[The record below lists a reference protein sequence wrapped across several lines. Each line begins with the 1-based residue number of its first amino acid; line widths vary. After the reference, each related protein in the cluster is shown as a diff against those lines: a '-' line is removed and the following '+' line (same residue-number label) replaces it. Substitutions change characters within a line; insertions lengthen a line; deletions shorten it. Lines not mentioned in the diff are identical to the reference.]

1 MHILVDIGNTNILF
15 GKFDNFNFVEQLRIE
30 TKVFDKDISK
40 VDSETYT
47 KIHNFIGN
55 DCSDFFIS
63 GVVPDTILIL
73 INFMKNFQDLNIVEI
88 DNKYL
93 GNLIKVDVDM
103 PDEVGVDRLINSY
116 AGLNLYNGPLII
128 IDFGTS
134 LPSSTKEISSKI
146 ADTGAVILDAPLG
159 RTPHHAKDGLLNIMA
174 SGDKDAFDAVRTI
187 LENLGENVFY
197 LGDLGTGHTIK
208 LMNNFFGMT
217 IANAMAEVFAV
228 ADAAGVSRQTVYKV
242 ISAGPLHS
250 SMMDFISAFGLEGD
264 KSKLEFAI
272 KNAFKDVSYYRLM
285 TQNLGINSI
294 MSESASKALSQAND
308 VGYANAMVCEM
319 IDFFK
324 KHYSSDSI

>member
-1 MHILVDIGNTNILF
+1 MEFRIGFVGLGLMGSAMVGRLQDCNYQLTVLGNKDRTGLDQALTRGALEAASGLDLAKQSDVIMLCMGTSDQVEERILG
-15 GKFDNFNFVEQLRIE
+15 EQGI
-30 TKVFDKDISK
+30 
-40 VDSETYT
+40 
-47 KIHNFIGN
+47 
-55 DCSDFFIS
+55 IS
-63 GVVPDTILIL
+63 GLSSG
-73 INFMKNFQDLNIVEI
+73 K
-88 DNKYL
+88 
-93 GNLIKVDVDM
+93 
-103 PDEVGVDRLINSY
+103 
-116 AGLNLYNGPLII
+116 II

-228 ADAAGVSRQTVYKV
+228 ADAAGVSRETVYKV
-242 ISAGPLHS
+242 ISVGPLHS

-308 VGYANAMVCEM
+308 DGYANAMVCEM

-324 KHYSSDSI
+324 KHYSSDRM

>member
-1 MHILVDIGNTNILF
+1 MESKIGFVGLGLMGSAMVGRLQDCNYQLTVLGNKDRTGLDQALARGALEAASGVDLAKQSDVIMLCMGTSDQVEERILG
-15 GKFDNFNFVEQLRIE
+15 EQGI
-30 TKVFDKDISK
+30 
-40 VDSETYT
+40 
-47 KIHNFIGN
+47 
-55 DCSDFFIS
+55 IS
-63 GVVPDTILIL
+63 GLSSG
-73 INFMKNFQDLNIVEI
+73 K
-88 DNKYL
+88 
-93 GNLIKVDVDM
+93 
-103 PDEVGVDRLINSY
+103 
-116 AGLNLYNGPLII
+116 II

-228 ADAAGVSRQTVYKV
+228 ADAAGVSRETVYKV

-308 VGYANAMVCEM
+308 DGYANAMVCEM

>member
-1 MHILVDIGNTNILF
+1 MEFRIGFVGLGLMGSAMVGRLQDCNYQLTVLGNKDRTGLDQALTRGALEAASGLDLAKQSDVIMLCMGTSDQVEERILG
-15 GKFDNFNFVEQLRIE
+15 EQGI
-30 TKVFDKDISK
+30 
-40 VDSETYT
+40 
-47 KIHNFIGN
+47 
-55 DCSDFFIS
+55 IS
-63 GVVPDTILIL
+63 GLSSG
-73 INFMKNFQDLNIVEI
+73 K
-88 DNKYL
+88 
-93 GNLIKVDVDM
+93 
-103 PDEVGVDRLINSY
+103 
-116 AGLNLYNGPLII
+116 II

-228 ADAAGVSRQTVYKV
+228 ADAAGVSRETVYKV

-308 VGYANAMVCEM
+308 DGYANAMVCEM
-319 IDFFK
+319 IDYFK

>member
-1 MHILVDIGNTNILF
+1 MESRIGFVGLGLMGSAMVGRLQDCNYQLTVLGNKDRTGLDQALTRGALEAASGLDLAKQSDVIMLCMGTSDQVEERILG
-15 GKFDNFNFVEQLRIE
+15 EQGI
-30 TKVFDKDISK
+30 
-40 VDSETYT
+40 
-47 KIHNFIGN
+47 
-55 DCSDFFIS
+55 IS
-63 GVVPDTILIL
+63 GLSSG
-73 INFMKNFQDLNIVEI
+73 K
-88 DNKYL
+88 
-93 GNLIKVDVDM
+93 
-103 PDEVGVDRLINSY
+103 
-116 AGLNLYNGPLII
+116 II

-228 ADAAGVSRQTVYKV
+228 ADAAGVSRETVYNV

-308 VGYANAMVCEM
+308 DGYANAMVCEM

-324 KHYSSDSI
+324 KHYSSDTM

>member
-1 MHILVDIGNTNILF
+1 MESRIGFVGLGLMGSAMVGRLQDCNYQLTVLGNKDRTGLDQALTRGALEAASGLDLAKQSDVIMLCMGTSDQVEERILG
-15 GKFDNFNFVEQLRIE
+15 EQGI
-30 TKVFDKDISK
+30 
-40 VDSETYT
+40 
-47 KIHNFIGN
+47 
-55 DCSDFFIS
+55 IS
-63 GVVPDTILIL
+63 GLS
-73 INFMKNFQDLNIVEI
+73 
-88 DNKYL
+88 L
-93 GNLIKVDVDM
+93 GK
-103 PDEVGVDRLINSY
+103 
-116 AGLNLYNGPLII
+116 II

-197 LGDLGTGHTIK
+197 LGDLGTGQTIK

-228 ADAAGVSRQTVYKV
+228 ADAAGVSRETVYKV

-308 VGYANAMVCEM
+308 GGYANAMVCEM

-324 KHYSSDSI
+324 KHYSSDRM

>member
-1 MHILVDIGNTNILF
+1 MESRIGFVGLGLMGSAMVGRLQDCNYQLTVLGNKDRTGLDQALTRGALEAASGVDLAKQSDVIMLCMGTSDQVEERILG
-15 GKFDNFNFVEQLRIE
+15 EQGI
-30 TKVFDKDISK
+30 
-40 VDSETYT
+40 
-47 KIHNFIGN
+47 
-55 DCSDFFIS
+55 IS
-63 GVVPDTILIL
+63 GLSSG
-73 INFMKNFQDLNIVEI
+73 K
-88 DNKYL
+88 
-93 GNLIKVDVDM
+93 
-103 PDEVGVDRLINSY
+103 
-116 AGLNLYNGPLII
+116 II

-228 ADAAGVSRQTVYKV
+228 ADAAGISRETVYKV

-308 VGYANAMVCEM
+308 DGYANAMVCEM

-324 KHYSSDSI
+324 KHYSSDRM

>member
-1 MHILVDIGNTNILF
+1 METRIGFVGLGLMGSAMVGRLQDCNYQLTVLGNKDRSGLDQALTRGALEAASGLDLAKQSDVIMLCMGTSDQVEERILG
-15 GKFDNFNFVEQLRIE
+15 EQGI
-30 TKVFDKDISK
+30 
-40 VDSETYT
+40 
-47 KIHNFIGN
+47 
-55 DCSDFFIS
+55 IS
-63 GVVPDTILIL
+63 GLSSG
-73 INFMKNFQDLNIVEI
+73 K
-88 DNKYL
+88 
-93 GNLIKVDVDM
+93 
-103 PDEVGVDRLINSY
+103 
-116 AGLNLYNGPLII
+116 II

-228 ADAAGVSRQTVYKV
+228 ADAAGVSRETVYKV

-308 VGYANAMVCEM
+308 DGYANAMVCEM

-324 KHYSSDSI
+324 KHYSSDRM

>member
-1 MHILVDIGNTNILF
+1 MESRIGFVGLGLMGSAMVGRLQDCNYQLTFLGNKDRTGLDQALARGALEAASGVDLAKQSDVIMLCMGTSDQVEERILG
-15 GKFDNFNFVEQLRIE
+15 EQGI
-30 TKVFDKDISK
+30 
-40 VDSETYT
+40 
-47 KIHNFIGN
+47 
-55 DCSDFFIS
+55 IS
-63 GVVPDTILIL
+63 GLSSG
-73 INFMKNFQDLNIVEI
+73 K
-88 DNKYL
+88 
-93 GNLIKVDVDM
+93 
-103 PDEVGVDRLINSY
+103 
-116 AGLNLYNGPLII
+116 II

-228 ADAAGVSRQTVYKV
+228 ADAAGVSRETVYKV

-308 VGYANAMVCEM
+308 GGYANAMVCEM

-324 KHYSSDSI
+324 KHYSSDRM

>member
-1 MHILVDIGNTNILF
+1 MESRIGFVGLGLMGSAMVGRLQDYNYQLTVLGNKDRTGLDQALARGALEAASGVDLAKQSDIIMLCMGTSDQVEERILG
-15 GKFDNFNFVEQLRIE
+15 EQGI
-30 TKVFDKDISK
+30 
-40 VDSETYT
+40 
-47 KIHNFIGN
+47 
-55 DCSDFFIS
+55 IS
-63 GVVPDTILIL
+63 GLSSG
-73 INFMKNFQDLNIVEI
+73 K
-88 DNKYL
+88 
-93 GNLIKVDVDM
+93 
-103 PDEVGVDRLINSY
+103 
-116 AGLNLYNGPLII
+116 II

-228 ADAAGVSRQTVYKV
+228 ADAAGVSRETVYKV

-308 VGYANAMVCEM
+308 GGYANAMVCEM

-324 KHYSSDSI
+324 KHYSLDRM

>member
-1 MHILVDIGNTNILF
+1 MESRIGFVGLGLMGSAIVGRLQDCNYQLTVLGNKDRTGLDQALARGALEAASGVDLAKQSDVIMLCMGTSDQVEERILG
-15 GKFDNFNFVEQLRIE
+15 EQGI
-30 TKVFDKDISK
+30 
-40 VDSETYT
+40 
-47 KIHNFIGN
+47 
-55 DCSDFFIS
+55 IS
-63 GVVPDTILIL
+63 GLSSG
-73 INFMKNFQDLNIVEI
+73 K
-88 DNKYL
+88 
-93 GNLIKVDVDM
+93 
-103 PDEVGVDRLINSY
+103 
-116 AGLNLYNGPLII
+116 II

-308 VGYANAMVCEM
+308 DGYANAMVCEM

>member
-1 MHILVDIGNTNILF
+1 MESRIGFVGLGLMGSAMVGRLQDCNYQLTVLGNKDRTGLDQALTRGALEAASALDLAKQSDVIMLCMGTSDQVEERILG
-15 GKFDNFNFVEQLRIE
+15 EQGI
-30 TKVFDKDISK
+30 
-40 VDSETYT
+40 
-47 KIHNFIGN
+47 
-55 DCSDFFIS
+55 IS
-63 GVVPDTILIL
+63 GLSSG
-73 INFMKNFQDLNIVEI
+73 K
-88 DNKYL
+88 
-93 GNLIKVDVDM
+93 
-103 PDEVGVDRLINSY
+103 
-116 AGLNLYNGPLII
+116 II

-228 ADAAGVSRQTVYKV
+228 ADAAGVSRETVYKV

-294 MSESASKALSQAND
+294 MSESANKALSQAND
-308 VGYANAMVCEM
+308 DGYANAMVCEM

-324 KHYSSDSI
+324 KHYSSDRM

>member
-1 MHILVDIGNTNILF
+1 MESRIGFVGLGLMGSAMVGRLQDCNYQLTVLGNKDRTGLDQALTRGALEAASGVDLAKQSDVIMLCMGTSEQVEERILG
-15 GKFDNFNFVEQLRIE
+15 EQGI
-30 TKVFDKDISK
+30 
-40 VDSETYT
+40 
-47 KIHNFIGN
+47 
-55 DCSDFFIS
+55 IS
-63 GVVPDTILIL
+63 GLSSG
-73 INFMKNFQDLNIVEI
+73 K
-88 DNKYL
+88 
-93 GNLIKVDVDM
+93 
-103 PDEVGVDRLINSY
+103 
-116 AGLNLYNGPLII
+116 II

-174 SGDKDAFDAVRTI
+174 SGDKDAFDAVRTV

-228 ADAAGVSRQTVYKV
+228 ADAAGVSRETVYKV

-308 VGYANAMVCEM
+308 GGYENAMVCEM

-324 KHYSSDSI
+324 KHYSLDRM

>member
-1 MHILVDIGNTNILF
+1 MESRIGFVGLGLMGSAMVGRLQDCNYKLTVLGNKDRTGLDQALARGALEAAAGVDLAKQSDVIMLCMGTSDQVEERILG
-15 GKFDNFNFVEQLRIE
+15 EQGI
-30 TKVFDKDISK
+30 
-40 VDSETYT
+40 
-47 KIHNFIGN
+47 
-55 DCSDFFIS
+55 IS
-63 GVVPDTILIL
+63 GLSPG
-73 INFMKNFQDLNIVEI
+73 K
-88 DNKYL
+88 
-93 GNLIKVDVDM
+93 
-103 PDEVGVDRLINSY
+103 
-116 AGLNLYNGPLII
+116 II

-228 ADAAGVSRQTVYKV
+228 ADAAGVSRETVYKV

-294 MSESASKALSQAND
+294 MSESASKALSQATD
-308 VGYANAMVCEM
+308 DGFSNAMVCEM

-324 KHYSSDSI
+324 KHYSSDKM

>member
-1 MHILVDIGNTNILF
+1 MESRIGFVGLGLMGSAIVGRLQDCNYQLTVLGNKDRTGLDQALARGALEAASGVDLAKQSDVIMLCMGTSDQVEERILG
-15 GKFDNFNFVEQLRIE
+15 EQGI
-30 TKVFDKDISK
+30 
-40 VDSETYT
+40 
-47 KIHNFIGN
+47 
-55 DCSDFFIS
+55 IS
-63 GVVPDTILIL
+63 GLSSG
-73 INFMKNFQDLNIVEI
+73 K
-88 DNKYL
+88 
-93 GNLIKVDVDM
+93 
-103 PDEVGVDRLINSY
+103 
-116 AGLNLYNGPLII
+116 II

-308 VGYANAMVCEM
+308 DGYANAMVCEM

-324 KHYSSDSI
+324 KHYSSDTM

>member
-1 MHILVDIGNTNILF
+1 MESRIGFVGLGLMGSAMVGRLQDCNYQLTVLGNKDRTGLDQALARGALEAAAGVDLAKQSDVIMLCMGTSDQVEERILGEKGI
-15 GKFDNFNFVEQLRIE
+15 
-30 TKVFDKDISK
+30 
-40 VDSETYT
+40 
-47 KIHNFIGN
+47 
-55 DCSDFFIS
+55 IS
-63 GVVPDTILIL
+63 GLSSG
-73 INFMKNFQDLNIVEI
+73 K
-88 DNKYL
+88 
-93 GNLIKVDVDM
+93 
-103 PDEVGVDRLINSY
+103 
-116 AGLNLYNGPLII
+116 II

-308 VGYANAMVCEM
+308 DGYANAMVCEM

-324 KHYSSDSI
+324 KHYSSDRM

>member
-1 MHILVDIGNTNILF
+1 MESRIGFVGLGLMGSAMVGRLQDYNYQLTVLGNKDRTGLDQALTRGALEAASGVDLAKQSDVIMLCMGTSDQVEERILG
-15 GKFDNFNFVEQLRIE
+15 EQGI
-30 TKVFDKDISK
+30 
-40 VDSETYT
+40 
-47 KIHNFIGN
+47 
-55 DCSDFFIS
+55 IS
-63 GVVPDTILIL
+63 GLSSG
-73 INFMKNFQDLNIVEI
+73 K
-88 DNKYL
+88 
-93 GNLIKVDVDM
+93 
-103 PDEVGVDRLINSY
+103 
-116 AGLNLYNGPLII
+116 II

-228 ADAAGVSRQTVYKV
+228 ADAAGVSRETVYKV

-308 VGYANAMVCEM
+308 GGYANAMVCEM

-324 KHYSSDSI
+324 KHYSSDRM

>member
-1 MHILVDIGNTNILF
+1 MESRIGFVGLGLMGSAMVGRLQDCNYQLTVLGNKDRTGLDQALTRGALEAASGVDLAKQSDVIMLCMGTSDQVEERILG
-15 GKFDNFNFVEQLRIE
+15 EQGI
-30 TKVFDKDISK
+30 
-40 VDSETYT
+40 
-47 KIHNFIGN
+47 
-55 DCSDFFIS
+55 IS
-63 GVVPDTILIL
+63 GLSSG
-73 INFMKNFQDLNIVEI
+73 K
-88 DNKYL
+88 
-93 GNLIKVDVDM
+93 
-103 PDEVGVDRLINSY
+103 
-116 AGLNLYNGPLII
+116 II

-197 LGDLGTGHTIK
+197 LGDLGTGQTIK

-228 ADAAGVSRQTVYKV
+228 ADAAGVSRETVYKV

-308 VGYANAMVCEM
+308 GGYENAMVCEM

-324 KHYSSDSI
+324 KHYSLDRM

>member
-1 MHILVDIGNTNILF
+1 MESRIGFVGLGLMGSAMVGRLQDCNYQLTVLGNKDRTGLDQALTRGALEAASGVDLAKQSDVIMLCMGTSDQVEERILG
-15 GKFDNFNFVEQLRIE
+15 EQGI
-30 TKVFDKDISK
+30 
-40 VDSETYT
+40 
-47 KIHNFIGN
+47 
-55 DCSDFFIS
+55 IS
-63 GVVPDTILIL
+63 GLSSG
-73 INFMKNFQDLNIVEI
+73 K
-88 DNKYL
+88 
-93 GNLIKVDVDM
+93 
-103 PDEVGVDRLINSY
+103 
-116 AGLNLYNGPLII
+116 II

-217 IANAMAEVFAV
+217 IANAMAEVFTV
-228 ADAAGVSRQTVYKV
+228 ADAAGVSRETVYKV

-294 MSESASKALSQAND
+294 MSESSSKALSQAND
-308 VGYANAMVCEM
+308 GGYANAMVCEM

-324 KHYSSDSI
+324 KHYSLDGM

>member
-1 MHILVDIGNTNILF
+1 MESRIGFVGLGLMGSAMVGRLQDCNYQLTVLGNKDRTGLDQALTRGALEAASGLDLAKQSDVILLCMGTSDQVEERIL
-15 GKFDNFNFVEQLRIE
+15 GEQGI
-30 TKVFDKDISK
+30 
-40 VDSETYT
+40 
-47 KIHNFIGN
+47 
-55 DCSDFFIS
+55 IS
-63 GVVPDTILIL
+63 GLSSG
-73 INFMKNFQDLNIVEI
+73 K
-88 DNKYL
+88 
-93 GNLIKVDVDM
+93 
-103 PDEVGVDRLINSY
+103 
-116 AGLNLYNGPLII
+116 II

-228 ADAAGVSRQTVYKV
+228 ADAAGVSRETVYKV

-308 VGYANAMVCEM
+308 GGYANAMVCEM

>member
-1 MHILVDIGNTNILF
+1 MESRIGFVGLGLMGSAMVGRLQDCNYQLTVLGNKDRTGLDQALTRGALEAASGVDLAKQSDVIMLCMGTSDQVEERILG
-15 GKFDNFNFVEQLRIE
+15 EQGI
-30 TKVFDKDISK
+30 
-40 VDSETYT
+40 
-47 KIHNFIGN
+47 
-55 DCSDFFIS
+55 IS
-63 GVVPDTILIL
+63 GLSSG
-73 INFMKNFQDLNIVEI
+73 K
-88 DNKYL
+88 
-93 GNLIKVDVDM
+93 
-103 PDEVGVDRLINSY
+103 
-116 AGLNLYNGPLII
+116 II

-308 VGYANAMVCEM
+308 DGYANAMVCEM

>member
-1 MHILVDIGNTNILF
+1 MESRIGFVGLGLMGSAMVGRLQDCNYQLTVLGNKDRTGLDQALTRGALEAASGLDLAKQSDVIMLCMGTSDQVEERILG
-15 GKFDNFNFVEQLRIE
+15 EQGI
-30 TKVFDKDISK
+30 
-40 VDSETYT
+40 
-47 KIHNFIGN
+47 
-55 DCSDFFIS
+55 IS
-63 GVVPDTILIL
+63 GLSSG
-73 INFMKNFQDLNIVEI
+73 K
-88 DNKYL
+88 
-93 GNLIKVDVDM
+93 
-103 PDEVGVDRLINSY
+103 
-116 AGLNLYNGPLII
+116 II

-228 ADAAGVSRQTVYKV
+228 ADAAGVSRETVYKV

-308 VGYANAMVCEM
+308 DGYSNAMVCEM

-324 KHYSSDSI
+324 KHYSSDRI

>member
-1 MHILVDIGNTNILF
+1 MESRIGFVGLGLMGSAMVGRLQDCNYQLTVLGNKDRTGLDQALARGALEAASGVDLAKQSDVIMLCMGTSDQVEERILGEKGI
-15 GKFDNFNFVEQLRIE
+15 
-30 TKVFDKDISK
+30 
-40 VDSETYT
+40 
-47 KIHNFIGN
+47 
-55 DCSDFFIS
+55 IS
-63 GVVPDTILIL
+63 GLSSG
-73 INFMKNFQDLNIVEI
+73 K
-88 DNKYL
+88 
-93 GNLIKVDVDM
+93 
-103 PDEVGVDRLINSY
+103 
-116 AGLNLYNGPLII
+116 II

-228 ADAAGVSRQTVYKV
+228 ADAAGVSRETVYKV

-308 VGYANAMVCEM
+308 GGYANAMVCEM

-324 KHYSSDSI
+324 KHYSLDRM

>member
-1 MHILVDIGNTNILF
+1 MESRIGFVGLGLMGSAMVGRLQDCNYQLTVLGNKDRTGLDQALARGALEAASGVDLAKQSDVIMLCMGTSDQVEERILG
-15 GKFDNFNFVEQLRIE
+15 EQGI
-30 TKVFDKDISK
+30 
-40 VDSETYT
+40 
-47 KIHNFIGN
+47 
-55 DCSDFFIS
+55 IS
-63 GVVPDTILIL
+63 GLSSG
-73 INFMKNFQDLNIVEI
+73 K
-88 DNKYL
+88 
-93 GNLIKVDVDM
+93 
-103 PDEVGVDRLINSY
+103 
-116 AGLNLYNGPLII
+116 II

-308 VGYANAMVCEM
+308 DGYANAMVCEM

>member
-1 MHILVDIGNTNILF
+1 MESRIGFVGLGLMGSAMVGRLQDCNYQLTVLGNKDRTGLDQALARGALEAASGVDLAKQSDVIMLCMGTSDQVEERILG
-15 GKFDNFNFVEQLRIE
+15 EQGI
-30 TKVFDKDISK
+30 
-40 VDSETYT
+40 
-47 KIHNFIGN
+47 
-55 DCSDFFIS
+55 IS
-63 GVVPDTILIL
+63 GLSSG
-73 INFMKNFQDLNIVEI
+73 K
-88 DNKYL
+88 
-93 GNLIKVDVDM
+93 
-103 PDEVGVDRLINSY
+103 
-116 AGLNLYNGPLII
+116 II

-228 ADAAGVSRQTVYKV
+228 ADAAGVSRETVYKV

-285 TQNLGINSI
+285 TQKLGINSI

-308 VGYANAMVCEM
+308 DGYSNAMVCEM

>member
-1 MHILVDIGNTNILF
+1 MESRIGFVGLGLMGSAMVGRLQDYNYQLTVLGNKDRTGLDQALTRGALEAVSGVDLAKQSDVIMLCMGTSDQVEERILG
-15 GKFDNFNFVEQLRIE
+15 EQGI
-30 TKVFDKDISK
+30 
-40 VDSETYT
+40 
-47 KIHNFIGN
+47 
-55 DCSDFFIS
+55 IS
-63 GVVPDTILIL
+63 GLSSG
-73 INFMKNFQDLNIVEI
+73 K
-88 DNKYL
+88 
-93 GNLIKVDVDM
+93 
-103 PDEVGVDRLINSY
+103 
-116 AGLNLYNGPLII
+116 II

-308 VGYANAMVCEM
+308 DGYANAMVCEM

-324 KHYSSDSI
+324 KHYSSDRM

>member
-1 MHILVDIGNTNILF
+1 MESRIGFVGLGLMGSAMVGRLQDCNYQLTVLGNKDRTGLDQALTRGALEAASGVDLAKQSDVIMLCMGTSDQVEERILG
-15 GKFDNFNFVEQLRIE
+15 EQGI
-30 TKVFDKDISK
+30 
-40 VDSETYT
+40 
-47 KIHNFIGN
+47 
-55 DCSDFFIS
+55 IS
-63 GVVPDTILIL
+63 GLSSG
-73 INFMKNFQDLNIVEI
+73 K
-88 DNKYL
+88 
-93 GNLIKVDVDM
+93 
-103 PDEVGVDRLINSY
+103 
-116 AGLNLYNGPLII
+116 II

-228 ADAAGVSRQTVYKV
+228 ADAAGVSRETVYKV

-250 SMMDFISAFGLEGD
+250 SMMDFISAFGLKGD

-308 VGYANAMVCEM
+308 DGYANAMVCEM

-324 KHYSSDSI
+324 KHYSSDRM

>member
-1 MHILVDIGNTNILF
+1 MESRIGFVGLGLMGSAMVGRLQDCNYQLTVLGNKDRTGLDQALTRGALEAASGLDLAKQSDVIMLCMGTSDQVEERILG
-15 GKFDNFNFVEQLRIE
+15 EQGI
-30 TKVFDKDISK
+30 
-40 VDSETYT
+40 
-47 KIHNFIGN
+47 
-55 DCSDFFIS
+55 IS
-63 GVVPDTILIL
+63 GLSSG
-73 INFMKNFQDLNIVEI
+73 K
-88 DNKYL
+88 
-93 GNLIKVDVDM
+93 
-103 PDEVGVDRLINSY
+103 
-116 AGLNLYNGPLII
+116 II

-228 ADAAGVSRQTVYKV
+228 ADAAGVSRETVYKV

-308 VGYANAMVCEM
+308 DGYANAMVCEM
-319 IDFFK
+319 IDFFR
-324 KHYSSDSI
+324 KHYSSDRM

>member
-1 MHILVDIGNTNILF
+1 MESRIGFVGLGLMGSAIVGRLQDCNYQLTVLGNKDRTGLDQALARGALEAASGVDLAKQSDIIMLCMGTSDQVEERILG
-15 GKFDNFNFVEQLRIE
+15 EQGI
-30 TKVFDKDISK
+30 
-40 VDSETYT
+40 
-47 KIHNFIGN
+47 
-55 DCSDFFIS
+55 IS
-63 GVVPDTILIL
+63 GLSSG
-73 INFMKNFQDLNIVEI
+73 K
-88 DNKYL
+88 
-93 GNLIKVDVDM
+93 
-103 PDEVGVDRLINSY
+103 
-116 AGLNLYNGPLII
+116 II

-308 VGYANAMVCEM
+308 DGYANAMVCEM

-324 KHYSSDSI
+324 KHYSSDTL

>member
-1 MHILVDIGNTNILF
+1 MESRIGFVGLGLMGSAMVGRLQDYNYQLTVLGNKDRTGLDQALARGALEAASGVDLAQQSDVIMLCMGTSDQVEERILG
-15 GKFDNFNFVEQLRIE
+15 EQGI
-30 TKVFDKDISK
+30 
-40 VDSETYT
+40 
-47 KIHNFIGN
+47 
-55 DCSDFFIS
+55 IS
-63 GVVPDTILIL
+63 GLSSG
-73 INFMKNFQDLNIVEI
+73 K
-88 DNKYL
+88 
-93 GNLIKVDVDM
+93 
-103 PDEVGVDRLINSY
+103 
-116 AGLNLYNGPLII
+116 II

-228 ADAAGVSRQTVYKV
+228 ADAAGVSRETVYKV

-308 VGYANAMVCEM
+308 DGYANAMVCEM

>member
-1 MHILVDIGNTNILF
+1 MESRIGFVGLGLMGSAMVGRLQDCNYQLTVLGNKDRTGLDQALTRGALEAASGVDLAKQSDVIMLCMGTSDQVKERILG
-15 GKFDNFNFVEQLRIE
+15 EQGI
-30 TKVFDKDISK
+30 
-40 VDSETYT
+40 
-47 KIHNFIGN
+47 
-55 DCSDFFIS
+55 IS
-63 GVVPDTILIL
+63 GLSSG
-73 INFMKNFQDLNIVEI
+73 K
-88 DNKYL
+88 
-93 GNLIKVDVDM
+93 
-103 PDEVGVDRLINSY
+103 
-116 AGLNLYNGPLII
+116 II

-308 VGYANAMVCEM
+308 DGYSNAMVCEM

-324 KHYSSDSI
+324 KHYSSDTM

>member
-1 MHILVDIGNTNILF
+1 MESRIGIVGLGLMGSAMVSRLQDCNYQLTVLGNKDRTGLDQALARGALEAASGVDLAKQSDVIMLCMGTSDQVEERILG
-15 GKFDNFNFVEQLRIE
+15 EQGI
-30 TKVFDKDISK
+30 
-40 VDSETYT
+40 
-47 KIHNFIGN
+47 
-55 DCSDFFIS
+55 IS
-63 GVVPDTILIL
+63 GLSSG
-73 INFMKNFQDLNIVEI
+73 K
-88 DNKYL
+88 
-93 GNLIKVDVDM
+93 
-103 PDEVGVDRLINSY
+103 
-116 AGLNLYNGPLII
+116 II

-308 VGYANAMVCEM
+308 DGYSNAMVCEM

-324 KHYSSDSI
+324 KHYSSDRM